1 MTVRVICANTQ
12 REIKSGTS
20 SVQFSYSNF
29 VTYGGKASVFS
40 PCVDERFQ
48 KGRQVEIKTRTKSAQ
63 TKSAPNNLTQ
73 MLFRLLILII
83 ITNRF
88 F

>member
-12 REIKSGTS
+12 REIKSRTS

-40 PCVDERFQ
+40 PCVDAIQLTSCLKIQKNHPIKISERKAGGNKNTNQ
-48 KGRQVEIKTRTKSAQ
+48 KR
-63 TKSAPNNLTQ
+63 PN
-73 MLFRLLILII
+73 
-83 ITNRF
+83 
-88 F
+88 